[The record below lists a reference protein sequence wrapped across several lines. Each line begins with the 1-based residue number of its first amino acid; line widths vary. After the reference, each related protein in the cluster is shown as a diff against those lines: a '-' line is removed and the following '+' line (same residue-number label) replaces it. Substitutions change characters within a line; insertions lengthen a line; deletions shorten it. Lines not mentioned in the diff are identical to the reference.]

1 MKEVY
6 TLTIFLFVAFLKRL
20 RAPLNVQTS
29 NGRTPQVWPGKNAL
43 LGFLTG
49 RYAITSEQKTDAEVK
64 ADSWWKFGT
73 WQFSRFEI

>member
-1 MKEVY
+1 
-6 TLTIFLFVAFLKRL
+6 
-20 RAPLNVQTS
+20 
-29 NGRTPQVWPGKNAL
+29 VWPGKNAL